1 MRRLRASIIGR
12 LMKSLKWLKTPLQ
25 RFRFEFWS
33 LRSQWPA
40 VYLPIARWKHRR
52 AIVAIA
58 ARDGGEPN
66 PDASPPPVGAHT
78 ELVVEGYPRSANSFA
93 IAAIRR
99 AQDRPLAI
107 AHHQHVPA
115 QIVAGAK
122 SGIPTL
128 ALIREPDAA
137 VLSYVIRQP
146 FITLGQ
152 AFRHYIRFY
161 KRVLPFKDMVL
172 VSTFDEVTSD
182 FGAVMRRLNRKF
194 GSSFIEFQHTEKNVQ
209 RCFEDIERHERRVL
223 KPHYDFE
230 AMTARPSS
238 RRDALRNELIE
249 RLESPRLARKRAAA
263 AELYAALTAS
273 STPG

>member
-1 MRRLRASIIGR
+1 
-12 LMKSLKWLKTPLQ
+12 MKSLKWLKTTLQ

-66 PDASPPPVGAHT
+66 PDASPPPVGADT

-115 QIVAGAK
+115 QVVAGAK
-122 SGIPTL
+122 SRIPTL
-128 ALIREPDAA
+128 VLIREPDQA
-137 VLSYVIRQP
+137 VLSFVIREP
-146 FITLGQ
+146 FHTLDQ

-161 KRVLPFKDMVL
+161 GRVLPFRDAVL
-172 VSTFDEVTSD
+172 VVTFDEVTSD
-182 FGAVMRRLNRKF
+182 FGAVMRHLNQKF
-194 GSSFIEFQHTEKNVQ
+194 GSSFIEFHHTEENV
-209 RCFEDIERHERRVL
+209 RKCFEDIERHERTAL
-223 KPHYDFE
+223 KAHYDFE

-249 RLESPRLARKRAAA
+249 KLESPRLARKRAAA